1 MSKNRTTQCNSC
13 GVHLHVGDQYN
24 EDGCPCCG
32 GEIRNEQDVE
42 RLVDIKDYLDSLELV
57 DKF

>member
-1 MSKNRTTQCNSC
+1 MSKNRTIQCNSC

-32 GEIRNEQDVE
+32 GEIRDEQEVE
-42 RLVDIKDYLDSLELV
+42 RLEDIRDYIDSEI
-57 DKF
+57 KF